1 MQGRVHQV
9 VDWIEH
15 RTGFQSACHRF
26 LFEDIPASTG
36 WPQVFGSIAL
46 FIFLTQALTG
56 ILLALNY
63 APTPG
68 DAYKSVLFITDRV
81 AAGRMIQGLH
91 HWGASLMIIIVF
103 LHMAQVFIYG
113 AYRKPREAT
122 WMAGVTLLLFT
133 LAFGLTGY
141 LLPWDNRAYWGT
153 VVTTRIAASV
163 PLMGDFLTRLIG
175 ATDGIG
181 VLTFSRFYALH
192 TLVLPATTVLLITI
206 HVYLVR
212 RHGITASAADRET
225 TQRFYPKQV
234 FRDITAVFIVFLI
247 LFAAAVFV
255 RVPLERLA
263 DPTDT
268 SYVPRP
274 EWYFLFLFQLLKIFQ
289 GSLEPI
295 GTVVLPTVAVLTLF
309 LLPFIRHSRLQILQ
323 RRAVGTGIV
332 AIVFAVWGSLTM
344 AAVADSP
351 HLKHPLALSHE
362 VMEWAQFPPEEIAGI
377 GYFRSS
383 HCDSCH
389 NLLSGVPKPGPN
401 LTSVQQHHPKAWLIQ
416 HFKDPGSGVSGN
428 SAQPTHLSV
437 LQLNALALFIAN
449 LKPDSVGALQTVP
462 PEIIKGAQIYVA
474 GGCGSCHKV
483 SGVGGGIGPPLNGLS
498 DRRTRSWIEAHFLS
512 PQRLSP
518 GSIMPVYR
526 FSQAEENA
534 IILYLFSLPE

>member
-1 MQGRVHQV
+1 MQGRIHRA
-9 VDWIEH
+9 VDWIEY
-15 RTGFQSACHRF
+15 RTGLKSACQRF

-46 FIFLTQALTG
+46 FLFLTQSLTG

-68 DAYKSVLFITDRV
+68 DAYKSVLFITNKV
-81 AAGRMIQGLH
+81 VAGRMIHGLH
-91 HWGASLMIIIVF
+91 HWGASLMIIVVF

-113 AYRKPREAT
+113 AYRKPREVT
-122 WMAGVTLLLFT
+122 WIAGVTLLLFT
-133 LAFGLTGY
+133 LSFGLTGY

-153 VVTTRIAASV
+153 AVTTRIAASV
-163 PLMGDFLTRLIG
+163 PLVGTFLTRLMG

-192 TLVLPATTVLLITI
+192 TLLLPATTVVFITI
-206 HVYLVR
+206 HIYLVR
-212 RHGITASAADRET
+212 RHGITASAADRGV

-234 FRDITAVFIVFLI
+234 FRDVVAVFITFLI

-268 SYVPRP
+268 TYVPRP

-289 GSLEPI
+289 GSLEPV
-295 GTVVLPTVAVLTLF
+295 GTVVLPTVSILSLF

-323 RRAVGTGIV
+323 RRTVCVGIV
-332 AIVFAVWGSLTM
+332 VIVFAVWGSLTA

-351 HLKHPLALSHE
+351 HLRRPLNASPE
-362 VMEWAQFPPEEIAGI
+362 GMEWAQFPPEEIAGI
-377 GYFRSS
+377 GYFHSS

-389 NLLSGVPKPGPN
+389 NLLSGLPKPGPN
-401 LTSVQQHHPKAWLIQ
+401 LTSIQQHHPKAWLIQ
-416 HFKDPGSGVSGN
+416 HFKDPGSLAGDRT
-428 SAQPTHLSV
+428 QPNHLSV
-437 LQLNALALFIAN
+437 LQLNALALFTAN
-449 LKPDSVGALQTVP
+449 LKPDSANILQTVP
-462 PEIIKGAQIYVA
+462 PEIIKGAQIYVVS
-474 GGCGSCHKV
+474 GCGSCHKV
-483 SGVGGGIGPPLNGLS
+483 NGQGGGIGPSLNGLS
-498 DRRTRSWIEAHFLS
+498 DRRTRSWVEAHFLS

-518 GSIMPVYR
+518 GSIMPAYH
-526 FSQAEENA
+526 FSQAEESS
-534 IILYLFSLPE
+534 IIRYLFSLPE